1 PFPYTTLFRSEF
13 YSLKIHWLSII
24 VILPASLVII
34 PEHIGHLFVTS
45 NIVGKDLAKNPGLDR
60 SLAGNGI
67 STIISSFFGSTPNTT
82 YGENIGVV
90 AISRVYSTWVIGG
103 AAILVIIL
111 AFSGKLTT
119 LISLITVSAMGVIS
133 FFLFGIIAVAD
144 EMLLVEAK
152 VDYINSQ
159 NLILTCTFLVFGISG
174 LEVSISEVVLSGMGL
189 ATVIAMILS
198 LFFKILDLLNLSNE

>member
-1 PFPYTTLFRSEF
+1 
-13 YSLKIHWLSII
+13 
-24 VILPASLVII
+24 LPASLVII

-82 YGENIGVV
+82 YGENIGVL

-103 AAILVIIL
+103 AAILAIIL
-111 AFSGKLTT
+111 AFNGKLST
-119 LISLITVSAMGVIS
+119 LISSISFSVFVVFFLYFNCNLIILISSIPVPVMGVIS
-133 FFLFGIIAVAD
+133 LLLFGIIAVSGLR
-144 EMLLVEAK
+144 MLVEAK
-152 VDYINSQ
+152 VDYSNSQ
-159 NLILTCTFLVFGISG
+159 NLILTCTVLVVGISG

-189 ATVIAMILS
+189 ATV
-198 LFFKILDLLNLSNE
+198 